1 MSRLPQKPGTPRV
14 PIIQI
19 PGKFYSEVAKI
30 RPQKGGNVMHNN
42 LKHNSVHDSRD
53 EGMDHVEWYLSFRT
67 SREKDY
73 IISWLTACDKMKS
86 RSLML

>member
-53 EGMDHVEWYLSFRT
+53 EGMDHVEWYLSFPNIK
-67 SREKDY
+67 RERLY
-73 IISWLTACDKMKS
+73 NQLANGM
-86 RSLML
+86 R